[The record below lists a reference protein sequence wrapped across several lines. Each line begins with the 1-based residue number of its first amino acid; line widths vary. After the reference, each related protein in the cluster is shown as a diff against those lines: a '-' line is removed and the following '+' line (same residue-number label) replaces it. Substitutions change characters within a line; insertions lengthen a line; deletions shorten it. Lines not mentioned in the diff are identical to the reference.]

1 MTTKRQRVDRVTVE
15 GPSSFRAVSPG
26 EHRVRFLFLEEAE
39 GNAEYGPAV
48 RWVFEVCEGKDFG
61 LRVST
66 LTGRKFNQSTAAGKL
81 LSQLLG
87 SPLSSG
93 SVDMKQLEGRE
104 CFAAVVAAGSSTK
117 VAEVRPLTAPTAYEA
132 EDSAGEVPF

>member
-93 SVDMKQLEGRE
+93 RVDLRDIEGQR
-104 CFAAVVAAGSSTK
+104 FQAVVVSAGAGSK
-117 VAEVRPLTAPTAYEA
+117 VAEVRPVEAPTADEV

>member
-1 MTTKRQRVDRVTVE
+1 MKKHPSERVT
-15 GPSSFRAVSPG
+15 GKGQSSFRAVSPG

-39 GNAEYGPAV
+39 GNVEYGPAV
-48 RWVFEVCEGKDFG
+48 RWVFEVSGGKDAG

-87 SPLSSG
+87 SPLHSG
-93 SVDMKQLEGRE
+93 KVDVQQLEGTE
-104 CFAAVVAAGSSTK
+104 CIGVVVVAGTSTK
-117 VAEVRPLTAPTAYEA
+117 VSELRPLTAPAADEI
-132 EDSAGEVPF
+132 EDSTGDVPF

>member
-1 MTTKRQRVDRVTVE
+1 MKRRLDSEAVE
-15 GPSSFRAVSPG
+15 SLRTFGVVSPG

-39 GNAEYGPAV
+39 GSTEYGPAV
-48 RWVFEVCEGKDFG
+48 RWVFEVCEGKDSG

-93 SVDMKQLEGRE
+93 SVDVKQLEGRE
-104 CFAAVVAAGSSTK
+104 YFAVVVATGTSTK
-117 VAEVRPLTAPTAYEA
+117 VSEVRPLAAPTKHEI